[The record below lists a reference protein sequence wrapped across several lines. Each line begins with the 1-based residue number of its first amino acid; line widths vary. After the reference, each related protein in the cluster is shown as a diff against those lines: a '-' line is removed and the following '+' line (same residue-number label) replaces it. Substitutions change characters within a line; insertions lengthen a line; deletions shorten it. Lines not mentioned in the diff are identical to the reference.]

1 MKIGFLV
8 SYSIVLVGKGSE
20 VFIESYEGSCFVFD
34 TMDMGWVGG
43 KGLRVVVVVH
53 RRSGL
58 TVHFLLSIFI
68 TVATPDLVY
77 CSLVNRSTVCSLPL
91 IHQWPS
97 SLLP

>member
-34 TMDMGWVGG
+34 TMGMGWVGKERPG
-43 KGLRVVVVVH
+43 IAVH

-58 TVHFLLSIFI
+58 TCTF
-68 TVATPDLVY
+68 LVY
-77 CSLVNRSTVCSLPL
+77 NLSPSLPL
-91 IHQWPS
+91 ILYIVHW
-97 SLLP
+97 